1 MPLFSLRIVCYL
13 MLAAIAG
20 LLTDVFADDAG
31 VSSLVPPRPQG
42 ESQPNA
48 SQITPGQSG
57 VIATGPA
64 MDPVVMARIGNVNI
78 TVEEFMRF
86 LAKNPQRVPEAMTV
100 EGKAALLRTAIE
112 NRLLL
117 AAMRQEGLISDD
129 TKPEQYQLAYEKL
142 ARAKFPPPPP
152 PGEPALRA
160 YYEAHKEDFGIPAV
174 VRLTQ
179 IQFRVPEPAT
189 PEAQAAAR
197 ARAEAALRRIEA
209 GEPFASVAGELT
221 ENKRARPHNGDVGF
235 VVSHGNAWVEQALA
249 GIGVGQHTGI
259 LESPSGYD
267 ILMVTDTRE
276 AVLTPFEGAREAV
289 SSRMQE
295 EAQEAAKA
303 AYVKKLAGM
312 IEISIELDELKD
324 AYPNGIFP

>member
-1 MPLFSLRIVCYL
+1 MPIFSLRIVCSL
-13 MLAAIAG
+13 ALAAMAG
-20 LLTDVFADDAG
+20 FLTDVVAG
-31 VSSLVPPRPQG
+31 DVGVTSLVPPGQKG
-42 ESQPNA
+42 AAQAAATTS
-48 SQITPGQSG
+48 TGDQSG
-57 VIATGPA
+57 VVATGQD
-64 MDPVVMARIGNVNI
+64 MEPVVMARIGGVAI

-86 LAKNPQRVPEAMTV
+86 LAKNPQRVPEAMTL

-117 AAMRQEGLISDD
+117 AAMRQEGLINDD
-129 TKPEQYQLAYEKL
+129 TKPDQYQLAYEKL

-189 PEAQAAAR
+189 PEAQAAAL

-209 GEPFASVAGELT
+209 GESFESVAGELT

-235 VVSHGNAWVEQALA
+235 VVRHGNAWVEQALA

-267 ILMVTDTRE
+267 ILKVTDIND

-289 SSRMQE
+289 SKRMQE

-312 IEISIELDELKD
+312 IEITIELDELKD